1 MGKSLESSSDIDVEQ
16 KELVASWG
24 AKLREVRDSRKM
36 ALEDIASEL
45 HLDLLL
51 LENIEAECLDNLP
64 SAPFVKGYLRNYARI
79 LDVDYE
85 PIIEAYNQVCGE
97 DAPGLALVN
106 QMKETTSGDKAPR
119 YATWAVV
126 AVMAIS
132 FMFWWWS
139 EMLPPSVDNEVQ
151 LSGATE
157 VPQLQLTIIDNA
169 EVIEMPVEVLSA
181 PEPTEIVD
189 APVIEEMSSESDAPV
204 SEQTVELATIE
215 LQFEGDSWVEI
226 TDARG
231 ERLFLNIGKTGQ
243 NSTVEG
249 VPPIKLLLGNSPA
262 VIMQYNGESFDHR
275 AYEKKGIARFSVGEE

>member
-1 MGKSLESSSDIDVEQ
+1 MGKSLESSSNVDAEQ

-24 AKLREVRDSRKM
+24 AKLREIRNSRKM

-45 HLDLLL
+45 RLDLSL

-106 QMKETTSGDKAPR
+106 QIKETTSGDRAPR
-119 YATWAVV
+119 YATWVVV

-132 FMFWWWS
+132 FMLWWWS
-139 EMLPPSVDNEVQ
+139 EILSPSVDNKVQ
-151 LSGATE
+151 LSDATE
-157 VPQLQLTIIDNA
+157 VPQLQPTINA
-169 EVIEMPVEVLSA
+169 EVVEMSVEVLSA
-181 PEPTEIVD
+181 PESTEIID
-189 APVIEEMSSESDAPV
+189 APVVEEALSESDASV
-204 SEQTVELATIE
+204 SEQMVELATIE
-215 LQFEGDSWVEI
+215 LQFEDDSWVEI

-231 ERLFLNIGKTGQ
+231 EQLFLNIGKAGQ

-262 VIMQYNGESFDHR
+262 VIMQYNGELFDHR
-275 AYEKKGIARFSVGEE
+275 VYEKKGIARFSVGEE